1 MEDKHSLEE
10 TLGLEIEINKKHFDL
25 IVTNKDVT
33 DIVTRGLL
41 AKTGLHADLK
51 VTELLSRNES
61 LTSDLKNGLYYRSD
75 KFMTVVTLEDIL
87 QGVFKFGL
95 QYVSCWDKAD
105 ASHLPTPG
113 NEGTIYGMITISNL
127 KEKAITLI
135 VKEAAKNA
143 LKRNDLL
150 NEDE

>member
-1 MEDKHSLEE
+1 MEEKHALEE

-25 IVTNKDVT
+25 IVTNKDLT

-41 AKTGLHADLK
+41 ANTGLHADLK

-61 LTSDLKNGLYYRSD
+61 LTSDLRNGLYYRSD

-87 QGVFKFGL
+87 QGVFKFSL
-95 QYVSCWDKAD
+95 QNVSCWDKAD
-105 ASHLPTPG
+105 DSHLPTSG
-113 NEGTIYGMITISNL
+113 NESTIYGMITISNL
-127 KEKAITLI
+127 KEKAIALI

-150 NEDE
+150 YEEA